1 MLKNI
6 LKRLLSTVIVL
17 IGVSIMAFALVR
29 LGGGDPARL
38 MLSETATEEEVE
50 VQREKMGLDKPY
62 VEQYI
67 TYMKGILQ
75 GDLGYSYNYKMPV
88 STLIMNRLPYTAKL
102 AGCAML
108 LSILISIPLG
118 VIAGVKKGTGV
129 DIFATFWALLG
140 QSLSPVWLGLLKTTL
155 FGVTLRWLP
164 TQGAEGI
171 KTIIMPAICLAFQ
184 FSSLATRMTRSGMV
198 DVLQEDYITATR
210 ARGVSKLEINTKYA
224 FKNALLPVVTVVGS
238 QVGSMLAGSMV
249 IESLFGWPGLG
260 QLTITAINARDFQL
274 VQSSLLFSAFIFVLC
289 NLIVDILYTFIDKR
303 VKFS

>member
-1 MLKNI
+1 
-6 LKRLLSTVIVL
+6 
-17 IGVSIMAFALVR
+17 MAFALVR

-140 QSLSPVWLGLLKTTL
+140 QSLSPVWLAAIGDWL